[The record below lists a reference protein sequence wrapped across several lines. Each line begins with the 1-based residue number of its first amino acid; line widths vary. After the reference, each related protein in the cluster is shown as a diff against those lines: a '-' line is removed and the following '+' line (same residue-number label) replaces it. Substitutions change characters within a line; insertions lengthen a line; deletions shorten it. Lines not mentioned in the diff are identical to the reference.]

1 MIEVEETGGGYGG
14 WTLQDSWRTKKKQVE
29 FWEPQNETDMGI
41 KRLEQDERNNNNNND
56 IEDEEIINAQMTAV
70 AYEVKSSDVL
80 CGDLWALLLLE
91 DGGRTVPLLCVDDG

>member
-1 MIEVEETGGGYGG
+1 
-14 WTLQDSWRTKKKQVE
+14 
-29 FWEPQNETDMGI
+29 MGI

-80 CGDLWALLLLE
+80 CGDL
-91 DGGRTVPLLCVDDG
+91 